1 MPFDL
6 IIGSDDEGRR
16 LDRVVRKALDKL
28 PLSALHRLFRK
39 KKILLDGV
47 PAQVSD
53 RARSGSRLTL
63 LVDGDASLQR
73 TAAPGAGT
81 VGTDH
86 PRPEIIWEGAGLLI
100 VNKPVGLAVH
110 GPDSLEDRVRA
121 YLAPALAPSLSFRP
135 GPLHRL
141 DQPTSGIVVYSREI
155 GGARVFSAALRDR
168 RLRKRYLALLDG
180 DLALPDR
187 WEDQL
192 IRDQD
197 RGLSRF
203 AAGTDPAG
211 KRAGTRVYPLA
222 RCATHTLALAEI
234 ETGRTHQI
242 RSQAAGHGHPL
253 AGDRKYGGSDQRE
266 GLLLHAYELVFP
278 FDFALE
284 VPPVILAPLPG
295 PFLRRIRELFGEKK
309 AACLRDSPP
318 TDTLLGAI
326 L

>member
-1 MPFDL
+1 MPLDL
-6 IIGSDDEGRR
+6 IIGPNDEGRR

-39 KKILLDGV
+39 KSILLDGV
-47 PAQVSD
+47 PARVSD
-53 RARSGSRLTL
+53 RVRAGARLTL
-63 LVDGDASLQR
+63 LIDGDISVQR
-73 TAAPGAGT
+73 SPVPALP
-81 VGTDH
+81 VGKE
-86 PRPEIIWEGAGLLI
+86 PEKSEILWEGAGLLI

-110 GPDSLEDRVRA
+110 GPDSLEDRVRTH
-121 YLAPALAPSLSFRP
+121 LAPTLAPSLSFRP

-141 DQPTSGIVVYSREI
+141 DQPTSGIVVFSRDI
-155 GGARVFSAALRDR
+155 DGARLFSAALRDR
-168 RLRKRYLALLDG
+168 RLRKRYLAILDG
-180 DLALPDR
+180 DLALPEL
-187 WEDQL
+187 WEDSL
-192 IRDQD
+192 VRDRS
-197 RGLSRF
+197 RGRSRV
-203 AAGTDPAG
+203 AESEGPAG

-222 RCATHTLALAEI
+222 RCAAHTLALAEI

-278 FDFALE
+278 RDFALA
-284 VPPVILAPLPG
+284 VPQVILAPLPG
-295 PFLRRIRELFGEKK
+295 SFLRRVRELFGEKK
-309 AACLRDSPP
+309 EASFRDSPP